1 MQDEHMEEIWQA
13 FGDGVR
19 SIIPLLD
26 TEIQGPV
33 MLRKLA
39 DHLFV

>member
-1 MQDEHMEEIWQA
+1 
-13 FGDGVR
+13 VR
-19 SIIPLLD
+19 SVVPLFD

-39 DHLFV
+39 DRLFS